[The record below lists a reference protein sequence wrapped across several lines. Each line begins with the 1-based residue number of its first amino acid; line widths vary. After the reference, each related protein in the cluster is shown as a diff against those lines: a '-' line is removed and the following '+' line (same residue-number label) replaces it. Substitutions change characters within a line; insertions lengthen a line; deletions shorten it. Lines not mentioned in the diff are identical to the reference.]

1 MDEPPG
7 GSMTKVLIVEDNE
20 TLRFGMRATLE
31 RAGFE
36 VADAADGPSA
46 LERHERGDVDLVIT
60 DLKMAPM
67 DGMEVLRRV
76 KARRPS
82 TEVIVITAYGTIEL
96 AVEAMKAGAADFV
109 EKPFSP
115 DALEIRVRRL
125 ETFIAER
132 ARREQAEA
140 ETDYLREVVS
150 RRFQVD
156 EIVGSSPVMLS
167 VFEQIRKVAPTE
179 SAVLITGESGTGKEL
194 VARAIHRNSRRAAGP
209 FVQVNCGALAEGV
222 LESELFGHEKGA
234 FTGAVRRRKGRFEL
248 AQGGTLLLDEVGE
261 VPPSTQVKLL
271 RVLQE
276 KTYERVGGEETLRA
290 DVRIV
295 AATNRDLRKEVESGG
310 FREDLYYRLHVIPI
324 EMPPLRDRPEDI
336 PLLADFFLARL
347 CRERGH
353 APVALTPG
361 AKSVLGSYAW
371 PGNVRELE
379 NVMERALVLA
389 DGPSID
395 AADLPLLTKPSPSRL
410 VTLPEGDPPLNDTLQ
425 SLERQL
431 ILRALARSGGVK
443 AEAARRLGIKE
454 SALYYKLEK
463 YGIS

>member
-1 MDEPPG
+1 
-7 GSMTKVLIVEDNE
+7 
-20 TLRFGMRATLE
+20 
-31 RAGFE
+31 
-36 VADAADGPSA
+36 
-46 LERHERGDVDLVIT
+46 
-60 DLKMAPM
+60 
-67 DGMEVLRRV
+67 MEVLRRV

-82 TEVIVITAYGTIEL
+82 TEVIVITAYGTIDL

-125 ETFIAER
+125 ETLIVER
-132 ARREQAEA
+132 ARAEQAEA
-140 ETDYLREVVS
+140 EADYLREVVS

-156 EIVGSSPVMLS
+156 EIVGSSPVMRA
-167 VFEQIRKVAPTE
+167 VFEQIRKVAPTD

-295 AATNRDLRKEVESGG
+295 AATNRDLRKEVETGG

-353 APVALTPG
+353 APVTLSPD

-389 DGPSID
+389 DGPAID

-410 VTLPEGDPPLNDTLQ
+410 VPLPEGDPPLNDTLQ
-425 SLERQL
+425 SLEREL

-454 SALYYKLEK
+454 SALYYKLDK